1 MIHLV
6 AEILI
11 KIKDNLGEIFA
22 AGSAAY
28 LTVST
33 KLSSY
38 AGGVMLYNT
47 FQGELAHEAMK
58 SCFVIFN
65 AVCAAI
71 AVHLV
76 KKGLERRNAKKQA
89 KPNDSE

>member
-1 MIHLV
+1 MIHIV
-6 AEILI
+6 AEILV
-11 KIKDNLGEIFA
+11 KIKENIGEIFA
-22 AGSAAY
+22 AGSAAF

-76 KKGLERRNAKKQA
+76 KKGLDRRNARKANKL
-89 KPNDSE
+89 NDSE

>member
-1 MIHLV
+1 MFDFF
-6 AEILI
+6 AEFL
-11 KIKDNLGEIFA
+11 KVLKENLGEIFA

-28 LTVST
+28 LTIST

-38 AGGVMLYNT
+38 AGGVLLYNS
-47 FQGELAHEAMK
+47 FQGELAHEAIK

-65 AVCAAI
+65 AVCAAV

-76 KKGLERRNAKKQA
+76 KKGLEKINKKN
-89 KPNDSE
+89 K